1 MQKQHSSKLKQ
12 NTFTG
17 SYVATVIVLM
27 LKNTAIYKAVV
38 RATVATVLA
47 VPLFIQYI
55 AKLCI
60 LFCDITI
67 QF

>member
-12 NTFTG
+12 NTFAG
-17 SYVATVIVLM
+17 SYVATVTVLM

-47 VPLFIQYI
+47 VPL
-55 AKLCI
+55 
-60 LFCDITI
+60 LFNI
-67 QF
+67 